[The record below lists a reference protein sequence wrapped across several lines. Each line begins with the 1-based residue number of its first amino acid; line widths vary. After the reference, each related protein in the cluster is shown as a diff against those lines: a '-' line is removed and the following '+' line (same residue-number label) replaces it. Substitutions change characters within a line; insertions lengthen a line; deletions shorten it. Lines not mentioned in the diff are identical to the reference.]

1 MSAQQNTPPEA
12 PAQGEHPVQIL
23 APLTGEIIRIE
34 HVGDPVF
41 AGKMMGEG
49 FGVQNP
55 TSGEV
60 VSPVSGEV
68 TVTTSSKHALGIRTD
83 DGLEVLLHLGID
95 TVELKGAP
103 FEMNMSKH
111 ERVTAGQPIGTMD
124 LDAVAAAGKDATT
137 IVVITN
143 SADRLAA
150 LSVQGGRAQLGD
162 VAASAAVR
170 D

>member
-1 MSAQQNTPPEA
+1 MSADQPQPQDAA
-12 PAQGEHPVQIL
+12 PTSEHPSQIL
-23 APLTGEIIRIE
+23 APVAGEIIRIE
-34 HVGDPVF
+34 HVDDPVF

-49 FGVQNP
+49 FGIQNP
-55 TSGEV
+55 TSGEIV
-60 VSPVSGEV
+60 APVAGEV

-103 FEMNMSKH
+103 FELHSAKH
-111 ERVTAGQPIGTMD
+111 DRVAAGQRLGTMD
-124 LDAVAAAGKDATT
+124 IEAVRAAGKDPTS

-143 SADRLAA
+143 SADRLEA
-150 LSVQGGRAQLGD
+150 LSVQGGQAALGD
-162 VAASAAVR
+162 VAASAVLR